1 MEENSV
7 RDVFLLTEVK
17 PPRAHTPTH
26 TRALPP
32 SQLSQLPSPAE
43 LLQPRPVRTAPH
55 RTAPPL
61 RSARP
66 AFFSQLFPPRTDQKE
81 VLDMAS
87 KTVEH
92 LNLSK
97 EQIAVLEDNFNKI
110 SKHPDGMTLMLIATE
125 CGLTEEET
133 LVSTT
138 DTHDEG
144 WTSSSAGGN
153 SDQLHIAEIK
163 SRVCAFS
170 RLRDNHFV
178 ARSNPL

>member
-1 MEENSV
+1 
-7 RDVFLLTEVK
+7 
-17 PPRAHTPTH
+17 
-26 TRALPP
+26 
-32 SQLSQLPSPAE
+32 
-43 LLQPRPVRTAPH
+43 
-55 RTAPPL
+55 
-61 RSARP
+61 
-66 AFFSQLFPPRTDQKE
+66 
-81 VLDMAS
+81 MAS

-133 LVSTT
+133 LVSTA
-138 DTHDEG
+138 DTHVED

-153 SDQLHIAEIK
+153 SDQLHIAEME

-170 RLRDNHFV
+170 RLRDNHFLR